1 MGEKG
6 VAVPLE
12 LRILLVFGAI
22 FLLVYVFKKVRSTPV
37 QVTDTIF
44 WFVSAI
50 ALLILAIFPS
60 IVFACANVLGV
71 QSPANLVFVII
82 IAALILRVFL
92 SSMEI
97 AVLKNRVNALSQE
110 MALKEKAIKDDKALS
125 GECDST
131 DE

>member
-12 LRILLVFGAI
+12 LRILLVLGAI

-44 WFVSAI
+44 WFVSAM
-50 ALLILAIFPS
+50 ALLLLAIFPS

-110 MALKEKAIKDDKALS
+110 VALKEKAIKDDKVLS
-125 GECDST
+125 SECEST
-131 DE
+131 DK